1 MAAKRVIIGDQE
13 IDLMVEVLKQSVN
26 FAVENHNTI

>member
-13 IDLMVEVLKQSVN
+13 IDLMVDVLKQSVD
-26 FAVENHNTI
+26 FAVENHSTI